1 MQPPGASSTTV
12 SVLNATQQDLY
23 GPKNCCD
30 IFTEPVLAT
39 IRFRLAVLVFYIAPS
54 LNAIKER
61 LEQLGQ
67 LQIFNG
73 SRNNLAL
80 WRRLLNSQK
89 VLQTWPN
96 PKAELDDEDDNH
108 E

>member
-1 MQPPGASSTTV
+1 MQPRGASSTTV

-61 LEQLGQ
+61 LENRPYWDNCKFSTDPEIILRYG
-67 LQIFNG
+67 
-73 SRNNLAL
+73 
-80 WRRLLNSQK
+80 
-89 VLQTWPN
+89 
-96 PKAELDDEDDNH
+96 EDY
-108 E
+108 